1 MFTAPPVII
10 PEHQFCDGDGNP
22 YAGGTLATFVPGTS
36 TPKTCWIDPDKTA
49 LASNPVI
56 LDAAGR
62 CLLYGDGE
70 YRLILRDAAGNEV
83 WDIEATTLV
92 SSAMAP
98 VILAPTIAD
107 AQELLG
113 INDLIDAEALAR
125 SNADSAE
132 QNARIAADNVER
144 NARETGDTDL
154 YNGIVAEQNRAL
166 AAEAHLQTEIDALSG
181 GGGPTPSFQ
190 SGTATITGGT
200 VLPGGAYHLTFPTPF
215 ATACTAIVCMCS
227 DAWWTPVSTTLWGP
241 TFIATSVTTTG
252 CTIYAKPWDGTT
264 GYLADV
270 PFYWIATGH

>member
-1 MFTAPPVII
+1 MFTAPPVILPI
-10 PEHQFCDGDGNP
+10 HQFCDSDGNP
-22 YAGGTLATFVPGTS
+22 YAGGSLASFIPGTS
-36 TPKTCWIDPDKTA
+36 TPKTLWIDPNKTA
-49 LASNPVI
+49 IATNPVI

-62 CLLYGDGE
+62 ALIYGDGE
-70 YRLILRDAAGNEV
+70 YRLILRSATGDEV
-83 WDIEATTLV
+83 WDIECTTLV

-132 QNARIAADNVER
+132 QNARIAADNAEAAARAAADTTLQANIDAER
-144 NARETGDTDL
+144 T
-154 YNGIVAEQNRAL
+154 RAL

-190 SGTATITGGT
+190 SGTATIPGGT
-200 VLPGGAYHLTFPTPF
+200 ALPGGAYHLTFPTPF

-241 TFIATSVTTTG
+241 TFIATSVTNTG

-270 PFYWIATGH
+270 PFYWIATGT